1 MKTSISI
8 VSMGLFLLVY
18 SANGEEQVV
27 REDDKAFHEACYPW
41 ERIPI
46 DKIADKQRISF
57 EGDAEPEG
65 IPLAWVVDLSD
76 LQNQVRTK
84 IPSQSEF
91 SVHRIGD
98 ITGKMYVDVTTNDAP
113 SLGDVCKMYF
123 SDSRNLY
130 YALPDGP
137 LFIKGSAPWEST
149 EHIAISGTISDS
161 ANNGA
166 SFRMSI
172 LLPGYH
178 VEDIPDFL
186 VASNGRYL
194 ASIPV
199 FSHYRIFPR
208 DKNGNA
214 AFSTPRLRSDGV
226 LGVILSTED
235 GRCVT
240 NSPPLV
246 SKGKIRYE
254 MNFVFP
260 EGNRIP

>member
-46 DKIADKQRISF
+46 DKIADKQRIPF

-130 YALPDGP
+130 YALFSSKEALRGR
-137 LFIKGSAPWEST
+137 A
-149 EHIAISGTISDS
+149 
-161 ANNGA
+161 
-166 SFRMSI
+166 RSI
-172 LLPGYH
+172 LP
-178 VEDIPDFL
+178 
-186 VASNGRYL
+186 
-194 ASIPV
+194 
-199 FSHYRIFPR
+199 
-208 DKNGNA
+208 
-214 AFSTPRLRSDGV
+214 
-226 LGVILSTED
+226 
-235 GRCVT
+235 
-240 NSPPLV
+240 
-246 SKGKIRYE
+246 
-254 MNFVFP
+254 FP
-260 EGNRIP
+260 EPSLILRIMVHRSACPSCCPDIMWKTSLIFLSRRMGVTWRRFRFSRTIEFFRETRMETLLSLPLD